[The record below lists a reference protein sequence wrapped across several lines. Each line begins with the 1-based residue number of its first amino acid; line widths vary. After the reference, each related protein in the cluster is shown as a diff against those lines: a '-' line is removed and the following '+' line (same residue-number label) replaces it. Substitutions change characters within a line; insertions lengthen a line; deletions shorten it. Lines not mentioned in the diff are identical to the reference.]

1 MVLMKKFVSL
11 FTLAALLLSSFIIPS
26 FAEEPLLGVW
36 YANMDHPTEIPQ
48 DVLDAFH
55 AATESTTGYVYKP
68 IALLGSQVVAGMNY
82 CLLCETTLAVPDA
95 QPCFALVYFCDGVN
109 GEKEVLKVDE
119 IEFCAYYTLDGE

>member
-1 MVLMKKFVSL
+1 MKKFVSL
-11 FTLAALLLSSFIIPS
+11 LALAALLLSSYTAPT

-36 YANMDHPTEIPQ
+36 YANVDHPTEIPE

-55 AATESTTGYVYKP
+55 AAAESTTDYTYKP

-95 QPCFALVYFCDGVN
+95 QPCFALVYFYDGVN

-119 IEFCAYYTLDGE
+119 IKFCSYYTLDEE

>member
-1 MVLMKKFVSL
+1 MKKFVL
-11 FTLAALLLSSFIIPS
+11 PLTLAALLLSCLIAPS

-48 DVLDAFH
+48 DVLDAFQ

-119 IEFCAYYTLDGE
+119 IEFCAYYTLDEE

>member
-1 MVLMKKFVSL
+1 M
-11 FTLAALLLSSFIIPS
+11 
-26 FAEEPLLGVW
+26 
-36 YANMDHPTEIPQ
+36 
-48 DVLDAFH
+48 LDAFH

-95 QPCFALVYFCDGVN
+95 QPGYALVYFYDGVN

-119 IEFCAYYTLDGE
+119 IKFCAYYTLDEK